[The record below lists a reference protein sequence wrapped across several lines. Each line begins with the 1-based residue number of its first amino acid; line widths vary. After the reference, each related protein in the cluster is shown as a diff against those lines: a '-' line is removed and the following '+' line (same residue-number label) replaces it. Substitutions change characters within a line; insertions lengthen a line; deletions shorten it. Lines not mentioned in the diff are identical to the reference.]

1 MVANVP
7 YSPFATTN
15 SPGSFNVESTGLVIG
30 MAYDDPTSRNW
41 LAGGVLATS
50 ETLPM
55 WGGVA
60 ISESVPGLAGGPVI
74 ALGPFVT
81 RATSLT
87 SATNPLDGFSVYNQ
101 AHHMIASPS
110 SQAPVSVGGQSVHFY
125 RMGTRARIAVT
136 CSASLASLRGQSILN
151 QVSWDFV
158 NQQVVPAQAA
168 YAANTLTAASWAN
181 TNGGQVSY
189 TTTTAHGIAVGQSVT
204 ISGMTPAGYNGSF
217 VTVAGTTG
225 STIVVAMPTNPGTA
239 TAFGTLAAG
248 GGILPVRLLDINV
261 GNSIGPVYN
270 AATGACIYN
279 YQANAAVIEI

>member
-15 SPGSFNVESTGLVIG
+15 SPGSFNVDSTGLVIG

-60 ISESVPGLAGGPVI
+60 ISEAVPGLAGGPVI
-74 ALGPFVT
+74 PLGPFVT
-81 RATSLT
+81 RAASLT
-87 SATNPLDGFSVYNQ
+87 STTNPLDGFSVYGQ

-110 SQAPVSVGGQSVHFY
+110 SQAPVSVGGQGVHFY

-158 NQQVVPAQAA
+158 NQQLIPAVAA
-168 YAANTLTAASWAN
+168 YNANAITAASWAS
-181 TNGGQVSY
+181 TNGGQASY
-189 TTTTAHGIAVGQSVT
+189 TTTSAHGVTVGQYVT
-204 ISGMTPAGYNGSF
+204 ITGMTPAAYNGTF
-217 VTVAGTTG
+217 LTIAGTTG
-225 STIVVAMPTNPGTA
+225 STLVVAMPTNPGTA
-239 TAFGTLAAG
+239 TAFGSLAAG
-248 GGILPVRLLDINV
+248 GGLLPVRLLDINV

-270 AATGACIYN
+270 AATGACTYN
-279 YQANAAVIEI
+279 FQANAAVIEI